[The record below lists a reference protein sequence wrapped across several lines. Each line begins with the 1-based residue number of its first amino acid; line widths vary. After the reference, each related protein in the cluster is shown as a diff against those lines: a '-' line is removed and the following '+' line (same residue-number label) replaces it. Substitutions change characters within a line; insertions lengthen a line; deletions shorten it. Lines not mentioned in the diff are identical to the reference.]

1 MVKYKQR
8 DAYWIQ
14 EIPDNWKIEKLKYL
28 TEFISSGEL
37 PTGKVKIYLE
47 SGIVFIGS
55 QNADNH
61 ECIIR
66 PILKNITAAFLFMI
80 MSSEF
85 IENQILRI
93 QNGSVSDKLNLLQIK
108 NLDIILPKQQ
118 EEQVKIVKFLDEK
131 TSDIDL
137 LVTDKKRIMILLKQY
152 REAIIRE
159 IGKMECLLPNKKEKL
174 VEITNL
180 VNNIKLQTQRLK
192 EYRKSLILEVLTGK
206 IDVRE

>member
-1 MVKYKQR
+1 VVEYKQR

-28 TEFISSGEL
+28 TEFISSGEI

-55 QNADNH
+55 QNADNY
-61 ECIIR
+61 ECIIK

-85 IENQILRI
+85 IKNQILTI
-93 QNGSVSDKLNLLQIK
+93 QNGSISDKLNLSQIK

-137 LVTDKKRIMILLKQY
+137 LLTDKKRIMILLKQY
-152 REAIIRE
+152 REAIVRE
-159 IGKMECLLPNKKEKL
+159 IGKLECPLPNKKEKL